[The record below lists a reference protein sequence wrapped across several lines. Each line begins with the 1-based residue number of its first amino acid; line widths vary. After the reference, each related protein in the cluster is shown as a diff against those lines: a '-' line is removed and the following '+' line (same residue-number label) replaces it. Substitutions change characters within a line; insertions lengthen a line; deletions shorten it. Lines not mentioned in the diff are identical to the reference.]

1 MTLRQSHRNMQL
13 HRSNTIE
20 LDRTNPAMERAADK
34 DTPTD
39 SPTHVEA
46 LIAMEVPLRP
56 TRVHFSTA
64 TTYLFNP
71 AYGGS
76 ALPKETGPP
85 IGMAITHFDVVEQ
98 DLKHTTDVSSWQR
111 TQYHVQ
117 EIASFCMDA
126 IALRKSRQETVDE
139 VRRERKRKQQ
149 QDSSRH
155 TKPRM
160 FHPSMMGCVGSDDE
174 YDSQEDEDVYEFE
187 EKEEDEE
194 HCM

>member
-1 MTLRQSHRNMQL
+1 
-13 HRSNTIE
+13 
-20 LDRTNPAMERAADK
+20 MERAADK

-98 DLKHTTDVSSWQR
+98 DLSTRPTCRRGSVRKFNHLERIEILKQAE
-111 TQYHVQ
+111 YHVQ